1 MKNFIIL
8 YSGGKAPTTPQEGEA
23 SMKVWQKWFD
33 GLGKSVVEAGAP
45 FGASKTVSSSG
56 IQDGGSGN
64 VSNGYSVVQA
74 DDLAGAARLVKGCP
88 IVGEGGKAHVFELM
102 SM

>member
-1 MKNFIIL
+1 MSKFVVL

-33 GLGKSVVEAGAP
+33 GLGKAVVEPGAP
-45 FGASKTVSSSG
+45 FGASKTVSG
-56 IQDGGSGN
+56 TGVQDGTSGN

-74 DDLAGAARLVKGCP
+74 DDLAGAAKLVKSCP
-88 IVGEGGKAHVFELM
+88 IVAEGGKVHIFELM
-102 SM
+102 AM